1 MVLGILPPHLGEMG
15 SSLVCKQL
23 RAEWRAIARS
33 ADSRQALDAL
43 AAQEPA
49 VAALGCAGL
58 GELVDLVQNRL
69 RHDQKAPVI
78 AAMLHSSRAHPVIAR
93 ALVQTLY
100 PGLTRVVRALRGL
113 QAHWG
118 DLDGCFDEAV
128 VVLWTVLDEWAGS
141 DRLYVGPD
149 VLSAVRCRMRR
160 QALAAERERRHLTG
174 LELVADR
181 VPAAPDRSDLEDLA
195 AALDEPASLGLD
207 PASAATICLTRVY
220 GYTLGEVAAIAG
232 TTRGSV
238 KWRRNRA
245 EQCLVA

>member
-1 MVLGILPPHLGEMG
+1 MG
-15 SSLVCKQL
+15 SSLICKQL
-23 RAEWRAIARS
+23 HAEWRAIAHS
-33 ADSRQALDAL
+33 ADSRRALEAL
-43 AAQEPA
+43 AAREPV
-49 VAALGCAGL
+49 VAALGCADL
-58 GELVDLVQNRL
+58 GELVDLVQHDRL
-69 RHDQKAPVI
+69 HHDRKAPVV

-100 PGLTRVVRALRGL
+100 PGLTRVVRALGGL

-141 DRLYVGPD
+141 DRPYAGPD

-160 QALAAERERRHLTG
+160 QALAAETERRRLIG
-174 LELVADR
+174 LDVLRNR
-181 VPAAPDRSDLEDLA
+181 VPAAPDRSDLEELA
-195 AALDEPASLGLD
+195 VALDDPARLGLD

-220 GYTLGEVAAIAG
+220 GYSLDEVAAMAG

-238 KWRRNRA
+238 QWRRERA